1 VIVDDFDVMG
11 MAGFPSEA
19 DAPLVV
25 DSNAVL
31 TLAVA
36 FQCFEPVSRWNP
48 KVGQG
53 GCGVDLK
60 QFPERG
66 PVDIARNSSR
76 AIAAEKSLGLR
87 IGEAPNH
94 PL

>member
-1 VIVDDFDVMG
+1 
-11 MAGFPSEA
+11 
-19 DAPLVV
+19 
-25 DSNAVL
+25 L

-60 QFPERG
+60 QFTERG
-66 PVDIARNSSR
+66 PMDIARNP
-76 AIAAEKSLGLR
+76 AWTIAAE
-87 IGEAPNH
+87 
-94 PL
+94 

>member
-1 VIVDDFDVMG
+1 MG

-31 TLAVA
+31 ALAFA
-36 FQCFEPVSRWNP
+36 LQCFEPIPRWDP
-48 KVGQG
+48 KVGQV

-66 PVDIARNSSR
+66 PMDIAWNPART
-76 AIAAEKSLGLR
+76 IAAE
-87 IGEAPNH
+87 
-94 PL
+94 